1 MLVLSRKPGERL
13 DIGDD
18 VTIEVRRVA
27 GDRVTLAI
35 EAPKAVKI
43 WRSELPR
50 LPLLDDAAE
59 ADNLG

>member
-1 MLVLSRKPGERL
+1 MLVLSRKLGERL

-43 WRSELPR
+43 LRSELPR
-50 LPLLDDAAE
+50 LPLLDATAE